1 MLISKLL
8 ALQDLNR
15 LYSFEID
22 NSHSRNFNITFSE
35 LRGNRTT
42 FTYYIPD
49 NDDNDSITYK
59 TLILLQKLEG
69 MSAKSKDK
77 FCSRYG
83 KSFLEEVVDYLKNL
97 QLKPRSVPRQVEEYA
112 NDWWEGLIIL

>member
-1 MLISKLL
+1 M
-8 ALQDLNR
+8 
-15 LYSFEID
+15 
-22 NSHSRNFNITFSE
+22 
-35 LRGNRTT
+35 
-42 FTYYIPD
+42 
-49 NDDNDSITYK
+49 TYK

-97 QLKPRSVPRQVEEYA
+97 QLKPRSVPRQV
-112 NDWWEGLIIL
+112 